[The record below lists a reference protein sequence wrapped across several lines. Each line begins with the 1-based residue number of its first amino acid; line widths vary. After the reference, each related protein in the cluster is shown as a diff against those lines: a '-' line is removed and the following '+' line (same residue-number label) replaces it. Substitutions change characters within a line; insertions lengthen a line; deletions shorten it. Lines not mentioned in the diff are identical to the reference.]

1 MPRFDSYFLMN
12 TGDVIEYARE
22 KLDLF
27 NESGIL
33 SCNEIGD
40 GNLNYVFRVL
50 DAGRGRS
57 VIVKQAGEQLRI
69 SKDFNISTD
78 RNRIEVEMLRLEEKL
93 CPGLVPRIFLYDPVM
108 KCYSME
114 DLSDHQV
121 MRTALLKHEMFPHF
135 AEDISTFL
143 VKTLLLTTD
152 RILDSKEKKE
162 LVKNF
167 INPELC
173 ADITEPLVYTEPY
186 INNLDRN
193 IVLPQNMEFVKKE
206 LYQDGALHLEIAKLK
221 YDFMNNAQ
229 SLVHGDLHTGSIF
242 IKKGSTK
249 VMDPE
254 FAFYGP
260 MGYDIG
266 NIVANMIFAWVN
278 ADATMQAGR
287 EKDEYVGWV
296 EKTITDIVEL
306 FKQKYDETF
315 NQRVT
320 EPMSRTPGYKE
331 YFLKTILRDSSGV
344 VGIELLRRT
353 VGLAQ
358 VKDLTDITDLD
369 KRVRAERLV
378 IRAAKKFIK
387 NRDSFLDGPQFI
399 DCVKKSALEV

>member
-33 SCNEIGD
+33 SCQEIGD

-266 NIVANMIFAWVN
+266 NIIANMIFAWVN
-278 ADATMQAGR
+278 ADAAMQTGR

-296 EKTITDIVEL
+296 ENTITDIVDL
-306 FKQKYDETF
+306 FKKKYDETF
-315 NQRVT
+315 DLHVT
-320 EPMSRTPGYKE
+320 EPMARTPGYKE

-344 VGIELLRRT
+344 VGVELLRRS

-358 VKDLTDITDLD
+358 VKDLTSIADLN
-369 KRVRAERLV
+369 KRIRAERLV

-387 NRDSFLDGPQFI
+387 NRESFFDGPQFI
-399 DCVKKSALEV
+399 DCVKKTALEV

>member
-1 MPRFDSYFLMN
+1 MSRFDSYFLMN
-12 TGDVIEYARE
+12 TEDVIEYARK

-27 NESGIL
+27 DDGALL
-33 SCNEIGD
+33 SCKEIGD

-50 DAGRGRS
+50 DAGSGQS
-57 VIVKQAGEQLRI
+57 AIVKQAGEQLRI

-78 RNRIEVEMLRLEEKL
+78 RNRIEVEMLKIEEKL

-114 DLSDHQV
+114 DLSDYQV
-121 MRTALLKHEMFPHF
+121 MRTALLKHESFPHF

-152 RILDSKEKKE
+152 RIMDSKEKKE

-193 IVLPQNMEFVKKE
+193 IVLAQNDAFVKSE
-206 LYQDGALHLEIAKLK
+206 LYEDVSLHLEIAKLK

-254 FAFYGP
+254 FAFFGP

-278 ADATMQAGR
+278 ADATVQAGR
-287 EKDEYVGWV
+287 EIGEYIIWV
-296 EKTITDIVEL
+296 ENAIIDIIEL
-306 FKQKYDETF
+306 FKKKFDETF
-315 NQRVT
+315 DMHVS
-320 EPMSRTPGYKE
+320 EPMAKTPGYKE
-331 YFLKTILRDSSGV
+331 YFLKTILSDSSGV
-344 VGIELLRRT
+344 VGLELLRRA

-358 VKDLTDITDLD
+358 VKDLTSIADVG
-369 KRVRAERLV
+369 KRIRAERIV
-378 IRAAKKFIK
+378 IRSAKQFIK
-387 NRDSFLDGPQFI
+387 NRDSFMDGPQYI
-399 DCVKKSALEV
+399 DCVKQTAFEI